1 MTQHHLIQNVPDL
14 EAVIG
19 APIEFVRGKIASRL
33 DPLMKEFI
41 QVSPLIFVSTRDA
54 EGQIDI
60 SPKGDPA
67 GFVLVDGQDNLLI
80 PERPGNRLAM
90 GFRNILNNGQ
100 IGVIFVVPNQRETLR
115 VKGKATLH
123 NDPRMLD
130 RMQVNGKPAL
140 LYTQVEVTECFIH
153 CGKAVVRSQLW
164 RPETWD
170 TSDRSIGGRQLAS
183 LLGARSETEVQASA
197 ARLEAQYRDGLY

>member
-100 IGVIFVVPNQRETLR
+100 IGVIFVVPDQRETLR